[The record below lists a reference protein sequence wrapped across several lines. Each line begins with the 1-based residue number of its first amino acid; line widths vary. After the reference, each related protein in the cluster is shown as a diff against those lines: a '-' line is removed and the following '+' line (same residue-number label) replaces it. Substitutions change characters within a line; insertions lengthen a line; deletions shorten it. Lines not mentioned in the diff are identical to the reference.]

1 LRNRFTE
8 IWCPNNYNREDGLEI
23 LRRRLQCDTSAKLT
37 MELMDKVANVFIDFT
52 EFFTNQLAEII
63 KYLH

>member
-8 IWCPNNYNREDGLEI
+8 IWCPNNYYREDGLEI